1 MNLFAIIKGYRN
13 LILLALSLVIIE
25 NIAWIV
31 EPFIFGKV
39 IDAVIDVQ
47 IIKKEKKILEDTT
60 KTEEEKKLELSEYEE
75 FISGEGAG
83 EKNTSLFDSLK
94 IKFNENPEISILFPL
109 SIWLFAFAINSGVGA
124 LRRSVDP
131 KIFLK
136 IYTKIATIISRN
148 SFRKNIPTSKTTA
161 RVELSYQFIVFMQY
175 RAPEIIENIINTI
188 GALIALYYFDWRIS
202 LTCLFIIIPIYFT
215 NKLYFKRV
223 MPLQKEFHDEYEKI
237 FEIFSQKDSILISK
251 YFSNLAKPQKKI
263 ANWGAFNFSV
273 IRVSFM
279 IIFLV
284 ILYVSV
290 ELDEFSAGELYSIVA
305 YLWTFITA
313 TEYLPEL
320 LENITSIRDISRRLK
335 LESDLE
341 ST

>member
-1 MNLFAIIKGYRN
+1 MNLFDIIKSYRN
-13 LILLALSLVIIE
+13 LIFLALSLVLIE
-25 NIAWIV
+25 NLAWIV

-47 IIKKEKKILEDTT
+47 IIKKENKILNDTT
-60 KTEEEKKLELSEYEE
+60 KTEEQKKLELSEYEE
-75 FISGEGAG
+75 FIIEEHNT
-83 EKNTSLFDSLK
+83 EKDKSIFDSLRLK
-94 IKFNENPEISILFPL
+94 LNENPEASILLPL
-109 SIWLFAFAINSGVGA
+109 FIWLLAFIVNSGVGA

-136 IYTKIATIISRN
+136 IYTKIATLISRN
-148 SFRKNIPTSKTTA
+148 SFKKNIPTSKTAA
-161 RVELSYQFIVFMQY
+161 RVELSHQYIVFMQY
-175 RAPEIIENIINTI
+175 RAPEIIENLIHTT
-188 GALIALYYFDWRIS
+188 GALVALYYFDWRIS
-202 LTCLFIIIPIYFT
+202 LTCLCIIVPIYFT
-215 NKLYFKRV
+215 NKLYFRKIK
-223 MPLQKEFHDEYEKI
+223 PLQKEFHDDYEKI
-237 FEIFSQKDSILISK
+237 FDVFAQKDPVLITK
-251 YFSNLAKPQKKI
+251 YFRYLAKPQKKI

-284 ILYVSV
+284 ILYVSI

-320 LENITSIRDISRRLK
+320 LENITSIQDISKRLK
-335 LESDLE
+335 MDSESF
-341 ST
+341 